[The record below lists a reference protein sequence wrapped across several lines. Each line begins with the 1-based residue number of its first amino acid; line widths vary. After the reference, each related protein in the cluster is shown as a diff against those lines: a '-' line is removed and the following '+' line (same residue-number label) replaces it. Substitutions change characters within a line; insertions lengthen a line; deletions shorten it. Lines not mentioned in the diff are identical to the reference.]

1 MNARFILFE
10 LQEFNIDKDSLI
22 AQCDVARNMFKNDRP
37 SSAVDVYCRLSAMP
51 SAFPD
56 LLACYQIALTL
67 PVSSASAERS
77 FSTMRRIKTHLR
89 ASMGDERLSS
99 LAIIAVEREVSGA
112 FMENP
117 DKVIDEFAR
126 SKRRIDLIV

>member
-1 MNARFILFE
+1 
-10 LQEFNIDKDSLI
+10 
-22 AQCDVARNMFKNDRP
+22 MFKNDRL

-77 FSTMRRIKTHLR
+77 FSTMRRIKTNLR

-99 LAIIAVEREVSGA
+99 LAIIAVERELSEA

>member
-1 MNARFILFE
+1 MA
-10 LQEFNIDKDSLI
+10 
-22 AQCDVARNMFKNDRP
+22 
-37 SSAVDVYCRLSAMP
+37 

-77 FSTMRRIKTHLR
+77 FSTMRRIKTNLR
-89 ASMGDERLSS
+89 TSMGDERLSS
-99 LAIIAVEREVSGA
+99 LAIIAVERELSEA
-112 FMENP
+112 LMENP

-126 SKRRIDLIV
+126 SNRRIDLTV

>member
-1 MNARFILFE
+1 M
-10 LQEFNIDKDSLI
+10 S
-22 AQCDVARNMFKNDRP
+22 
-37 SSAVDVYCRLSAMP
+37 

-77 FSTMRRIKTHLR
+77 FSAMRRIQTHLR
-89 ASMGDERLSS
+89 SSMADERLSS
-99 LAIIAVEREVSGA
+99 LAIIAVEREVSEA

-117 DKVIDEFAR
+117 DKVIDEFAI
-126 SKRRIDLIV
+126 SY